1 MLLMRQPN
9 PKDFNNMS
17 FASSQTVSE
26 LSFEELVSELNAL
39 IDMDSVD
46 DYILKLSKGNEE
58 DDILKALE
66 SQLFNHEVT
75 DV

>member
-1 MLLMRQPN
+1 
-9 PKDFNNMS
+9 MS